1 MLVNEGKDIIRANED
16 LETVYK
22 RYKDKDGFLYVFYTE
37 EKVFGWEREFL
48 QYFFFNFI
56 ENKYLILLL

>member
-1 MLVNEGKDIIRANED
+1 
-16 LETVYK
+16 VYK

-48 QYFFFNFI
+48 QYFFFI
-56 ENKYLILLL
+56 TLCKEKY

>member
-48 QYFFFNFI
+48 QYFFYNFI

>member
-1 MLVNEGKDIIRANED
+1 LLVNEGKDIIRANED

-37 EKVFGWEREFL
+37 EKVFG
-48 QYFFFNFI
+48 
-56 ENKYLILLL
+56 